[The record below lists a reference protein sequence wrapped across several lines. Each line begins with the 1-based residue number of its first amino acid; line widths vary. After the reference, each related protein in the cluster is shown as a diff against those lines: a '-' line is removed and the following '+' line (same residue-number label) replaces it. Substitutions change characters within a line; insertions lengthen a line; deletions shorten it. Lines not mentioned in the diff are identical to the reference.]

1 MTDEHPRRDGDHD
14 AHHGRHHIGAETAAD
29 WDARY
34 AASEL
39 VWGGEPNRYVAQH
52 LAAVPPGRAVDL
64 ACGQGRN
71 AIYLAGRG
79 WQVTGVDFSAVA
91 VDRAR
96 QLAPDIAWVCADI
109 VSYQPEPV
117 DLAML
122 IYAHLPMAD
131 RRTVLRHATTALRPG
146 GRLLVVGH
154 HPRNIAEGTGGP
166 QDPDILYGPTD
177 VIDDLGRVA
186 PDMLVEVAAEPLR
199 DVPGADRPAI
209 DTVVLARR
217 P

>member
-1 MTDEHPRRDGDHD
+1 MTDHPPHGDHT
-14 AHHGRHHIGAETAAD
+14 AHHGEHHIGAESAAD

-34 AASEL
+34 AAAGL
-39 VWGGEPNRYVAQH
+39 VWGGEPNRYVTQH
-52 LAAVPPGRAVDL
+52 LADVPPGRAVDL

-79 WQVTGVDFSAVA
+79 WRVTGVDYSAVA

-96 QLAPDIAWVCADI
+96 ELAPDITWICADI
-109 VSYQPEPV
+109 IGYRPDPV

-122 IYAHLPMAD
+122 IYAHLPATD
-131 RRTVLRHATTALRPG
+131 RRTVLRHAAAALRPG

-154 HPRNIAEGTGGP
+154 HVRNIAEGTGGP
-166 QDPDILYGPTD
+166 QDPDILFGPTD
-177 VIDDLGRVA
+177 IIDDLGRVA
-186 PDMLVEVAAEPLR
+186 PEMLVEVAAEPLR

-209 DTVVLARR
+209 DTVVLAHR